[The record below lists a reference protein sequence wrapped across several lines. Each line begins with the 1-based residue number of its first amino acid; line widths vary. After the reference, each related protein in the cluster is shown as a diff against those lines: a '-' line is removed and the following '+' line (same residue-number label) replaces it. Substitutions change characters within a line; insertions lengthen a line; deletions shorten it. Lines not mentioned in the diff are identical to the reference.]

1 MNNNNNHKLNRYFEM
16 FPGMIPLPPRVQQNS
31 QQQQSN
37 IVPSSNLPRSASTIP
52 PPIMPPHI
60 PQTLP
65 SLQQSSITTPSFTSY
80 SVGGT
85 TPLQQQQQQQP
96 FSSSSYIKKDGFVQ
110 LIIGMHFFEIYNTY
124 YLHIGPKFSG
134 KTSTLIE
141 AIEKYRLLETIIVK
155 PLINEIDGG
164 GLLINQSY
172 CMCDDQLLGI
182 SKEQL
187 IQSQNERKYHGNE
200 IIHENF
206 QFVCSHNGFFVYEIF

>member
-1 MNNNNNHKLNRYFEM
+1 M

-85 TPLQQQQQQQP
+85 TPLQQQQQQP

-110 LIIGMHFFEIYNTY
+110 LIIGMDFFRNLQ
-124 YLHIGPKFSG
+124 YLL
-134 KTSTLIE
+134 STHR
-141 AIEKYRLLETIIVK
+141 A
-155 PLINEIDGG
+155 
-164 GLLINQSY
+164 
-172 CMCDDQLLGI
+172 
-182 SKEQL
+182 
-187 IQSQNERKYHGNE
+187 
-200 IIHENF
+200 
-206 QFVCSHNGFFVYEIF
+206 EIFWKNKYSHRGNREISFA